1 MLYYFHFQY
10 RLAFAIYLL
19 DIMVFI
25 FNIRYG
31 AQLMVLLGTLMIM
44 ACGAYGL
51 IILNEPHIRLP
62 WSAAD
67 CHPNPSQN
75 EWCALAMEPS
85 FGWSF
90 YLVLFTGLAV
100 FFTGGILYFLDFFF
114 PRYTAPLFHH
124 NIIEEDE
131 EFLEVNFEMVIVFYF
146 CFRRILVVM
155 KMLNIVLNQVGVVI
169 VDELLVVDEPLV
181 IEALPS

>member
-1 MLYYFHFQY
+1 MLHYLFFLLN

-19 DIMVFI
+19 DIGVFI

-31 AQLMVLLGTLMIM
+31 AQLMILLGVLMIM
-44 ACGAYGL
+44 ACGAFGL
-51 IILNEPHIRLP
+51 IILNQPHIRLP

-67 CHPNPSQN
+67 CTPNPNSN
-75 EWCALAMEPS
+75 EWCAIAMVPS

-100 FFTGGILYFLDFFF
+100 FFTGGILYILDFFF

-131 EFLEVNFEMVIVFYF
+131 EFLEVNYKIAIVFYF
-146 CFRRILVVM
+146 LF
-155 KMLNIVLNQVGVVI
+155 
-169 VDELLVVDEPLV
+169 
-181 IEALPS
+181 